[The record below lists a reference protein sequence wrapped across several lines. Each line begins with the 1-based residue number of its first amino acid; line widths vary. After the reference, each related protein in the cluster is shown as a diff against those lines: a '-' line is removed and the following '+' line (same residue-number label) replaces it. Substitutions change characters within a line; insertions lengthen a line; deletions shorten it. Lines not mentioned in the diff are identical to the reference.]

1 VVGSLGVAAFG
12 QLVLMGTGIAVARM
26 LGVENRGDL
35 ALFAVLVAIL
45 VLLGGLGLP
54 VGVTF
59 FLARGAS
66 LSDLVRVLRPVLIAQ
81 FALLTPVHAALLV
94 ALFHDAQPSVRHA
107 ALLSLPALPASLLQS
122 YGIAIL
128 QGQQRFR
135 SLNLARMLPAV
146 GYGIAVALAF
156 AAGWNTLIEL
166 TAAWSLAAVV
176 VALLILGTAVTRRE
190 LAGPGRDVMRR
201 DVLSFGLKGLLG
213 STSPLEAFRLDQAV
227 TGLLLSSRLLGI
239 YVVGMA
245 FTNLPRFV
253 GQSLGYIAY
262 PVAAG
267 RDSRSETWRTIGR
280 FTLAGTV
287 LTLVVVAVLEVLA
300 GHIVPFFFG
309 SEFSPAIPV
318 TRLLLIGAFFASL
331 RKLLADCAQG
341 AGYPA
346 FGSIA
351 EIVSWTVL
359 VPSLAV
365 LTPRYG
371 VEGIALS
378 MALAYATSF
387 VGLGAQLVLARRREL
402 TPNAR
407 SRFARAFTTARSAM
421 GAPIVVALVAI
432 AAAWSLVALRPPGGS
447 FLLVYLGGLLA
458 LVPVMLVVMGR
469 RFDIFEPV
477 YLFAI
482 AYAVLFVVRPA
493 VDLSAQGGVPAV
505 AGVRVDATYERA
517 LVVAVVGCL
526 AFYVGYFG
534 RLGVRLSEAVP
545 LPPQRWPSGTVRGLV
560 VTTGVIV
567 AAVFG
572 AFVLRHGGLNAL
584 SVLGGTRSVLRT
596 NLFAS
601 SSAYAYAAPFWLIA
615 IGVLLVALADRWRS
629 SSAVLGLVLVGSSQV
644 FALGSGD
651 RSWILPPIAA
661 LVLVGYLKRGRRPRV
676 LTAVLTLAAVFVVG
690 VAAPSAYRNA
700 TNYESA
706 SKAATS
712 VVTSPG
718 NGVGRFFTSGDTA
731 MAPDLAAELGIVPH
745 TVQYR
750 YGATLLGDL
759 ARPLPRSVWPGK
771 PREAETQ
778 LMARLWP
785 GLYRQNVQFTFSIF
799 GEPFWNFGLIG
810 VVIACWLFGLSW
822 RALYSWYQRAPGNRT
837 AIALYAL
844 SWPFMFVYMRGG
856 IGLDYQRHVIAVA
869 PILIGLAVIRGH
881 RPVVPARK
889 PASAVLRPRPRLA
902 GGPEQS
908 R

>member
-1 VVGSLGVAAFG
+1 
-12 QLVLMGTGIAVARM
+12 MGTGIAVARM
-26 LGVENRGDL
+26 LGVESRGDL

-45 VLLGGLGLP
+45 ALIGGLGLP
-54 VGVTF
+54 GGVTY

-66 LSDLVRVLRPVLIAQ
+66 LGGLARVLRPVLIAQ
-81 FALLTPVHAALLV
+81 FALMTPVHAALLV
-94 ALFHDAQPSVRHA
+94 AIFHDAQPSVRDA
-107 ALLSLPALPASLLQS
+107 ALLSLPALPASVLQS

-128 QGQQRFR
+128 QGEQRFR

-146 GYGIAVALAF
+146 GYGIAVALAL
-156 AAGWNTLIEL
+156 AAGWSSLIEL

-176 VALLILGTAVTRRE
+176 VALVILGTAVTGRKP
-190 LAGPGRDVMRR
+190 AGQAQDVKRR
-201 DVLSFGLKGLLG
+201 DVLSFGLKGVLG
-213 STSPLEAFRLDQAV
+213 STSPLEALRLDQAMA
-227 TGLLLSSRLLGI
+227 GLLLSSRLLGI
-239 YVVGMA
+239 YIVGMA

-262 PVAAG
+262 PVAAS
-267 RDSRSETWRTIGR
+267 RDSRSETWRTVRR

-287 LTLVVVAVLEVLA
+287 LTLAVVVVLEVLA
-300 GHIVPFFFG
+300 GRLVPFFFG

-318 TRLLLIGAFFASL
+318 TRLLLISAFFASL

-346 FGSIA
+346 FGSLA

-378 MALAYATSF
+378 MSLAYAASF
-387 VGLGAQLVLARRREL
+387 GGLGVQLVLARRREV

-407 SRFARAFTTARSAM
+407 SRFARAFTTARPA
-421 GAPIVVALVAI
+421 VALVSV
-432 AAAWSLVALRPPGGS
+432 AAAWLLVALRPPGGPY
-447 FLLVYLGGLLA
+447 LLVYLGALLA
-458 LVPVMLVVMGR
+458 LVPVMLLLLGR
-469 RFDIFEPV
+469 PFDIFEPV
-477 YLFAI
+477 YLFSI

-493 VDLSAQGGVPAV
+493 VDLSTEGGVPAV
-505 AGVRVDATYERA
+505 AGIRVDATYGSA
-517 LVVAVVGCL
+517 LFVAAVGCL

-545 LPPQRWPSGTVRGLV
+545 LPPLRWPAGTVRGLV
-560 VTTGVIV
+560 VMAGVIV
-567 AAVFG
+567 GVVFG
-572 AFVLRHGGLNAL
+572 AFVLRNGGLSAVG
-584 SVLGGTRSVLRT
+584 VLGGTRSIDRT

-615 IGVLLVALADRWRS
+615 VGMLLVALADRWRS

-676 LTAVLTLAAVFVVG
+676 LSALLTLAAAFVLG

-706 SKAATS
+706 SAAVTD
-712 VVTSPG
+712 VVMSPG
-718 NGVGRFFTSGDTA
+718 KGVEDFVTGGDTA
-731 MAPDLAAELGIVPH
+731 MAPDLAAELAIVPQ

-750 YGATLLGDL
+750 YGATLLEDL
-759 ARPLPRSVWPGK
+759 ARPVPRSMWPGK
-771 PREAETQ
+771 PREAEAQ
-778 LMARLWP
+778 LMGRLWP
-785 GLYRQNVQFTFSIF
+785 ELDQQKVQFTFSVF
-799 GEPFWNFGLIG
+799 GEPYWNFGLIG
-810 VVIACWLFGLSW
+810 VALASWLFGLGW
-822 RALYSWYQRAPGNRT
+822 RALYSWFQRQPDNRT

-869 PILIGLAVIRGH
+869 PILIGLAVMHGR
-881 RPVVPARK
+881 RPARTRHADE
-889 PASAVLRPRPRLA
+889 PAVMRPRPRLA